1 MTKPLRF
8 ISDAG
13 DLTPFRGANFDIF
26 AIQSSSLYFL
36 FFLSSPFLYISQII
50 SIVRDSNDI
59 LTVITCNF
67 MLLSLHRDIPYYII
81 CQFFGRVSDASEEI
95 ARLYRNSIIT
105 DGVVYAKMTN
115 TEILK
120 LVRAHLYAH
129 VVRMPFGEAEQTFYT
144 QVTFPFKLYFH
155 PFSIYI

>member
-1 MTKPLRF
+1 MSFCQSF
-8 ISDAG
+8 IR
-13 DLTPFRGANFDIF
+13 T
-26 AIQSSSLYFL
+26 
-36 FFLSSPFLYISQII
+36 
-50 SIVRDSNDI
+50 
-59 LTVITCNF
+59 
-67 MLLSLHRDIPYYII
+67 
-81 CQFFGRVSDASEEI
+81 SDASEEI

-144 QVTFPFKLYFH
+144 QVIFILLSRNIPV
-155 PFSIYI
+155 SILGSLF